1 MDLSESAVIA
11 AIARPGDTVI
21 LCFASDVMPNQFQ
34 SLQADLTARLPH
46 IKFVLVSNVSSA
58 VVYRPNDG

>member
-11 AIARPGDTVI
+11 AIAQPGDTVI
-21 LCFASDVMPNQFQ
+21 LCFASDVMPNQFDAV
-34 SLQADLTARLPH
+34 QADLKAALPD

-58 VVYRPNDG
+58 VVYRPEE